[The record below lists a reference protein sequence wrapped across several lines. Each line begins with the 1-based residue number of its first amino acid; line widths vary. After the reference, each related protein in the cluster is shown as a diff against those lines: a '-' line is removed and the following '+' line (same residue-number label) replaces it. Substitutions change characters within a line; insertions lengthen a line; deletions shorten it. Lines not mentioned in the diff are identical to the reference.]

1 MVSLERVRHAELK
14 WDPVN
19 HEPETMKRQTHR
31 APGLAERRS
40 GRNRL
45 LIGDEM
51 RMKN

>member
-31 APGLAERRS
+31 APGLAEGQVETGFS
-40 GRNRL
+40 L
-45 LIGDEM
+45 EM
-51 RMKN
+51 R